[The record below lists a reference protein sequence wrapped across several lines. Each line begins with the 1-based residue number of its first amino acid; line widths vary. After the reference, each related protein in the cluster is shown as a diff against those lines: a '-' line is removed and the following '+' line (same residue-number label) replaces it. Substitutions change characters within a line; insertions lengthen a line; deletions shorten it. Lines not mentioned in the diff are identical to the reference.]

1 MAAFD
6 FIAID
11 FETANHYLNSAC
23 SIGIA
28 AVRDMEV
35 VDVFHSLIR
44 PTNLFFEEQNVKIH
58 GITPDIVE
66 NAPIFDEVWGQ
77 ISQYF
82 SPHIPV
88 VAHNAYFDM
97 SVLRK
102 STAIDL
108 PDFLYIDSMDI
119 AAPLVGGRK
128 GLNFCA
134 DTLGIQLEHHHDS
147 SDDAYACAAIAL
159 CGLKSEDCVSMW
171 EYLNFASHVHQ
182 YRFADLNPQETFGS
196 RNAARQAKH
205 WEHLKPSD
213 FSATVSCIN
222 PANPLFGK
230 HIVFTGEM
238 SLSRSEAMQIAVN
251 AGAVVKTSVSRKTN
265 YLVVGIQDKTIVGDD
280 GLSTKEEKA
289 YALNEAGTAHIEI
302 IDENTFLNL
311 AGKESVV

>member
-88 VAHNAYFDM
+88 V
-97 SVLRK
+97 
-102 STAIDL
+102 
-108 PDFLYIDSMDI
+108 
-119 AAPLVGGRK
+119 
-128 GLNFCA
+128 
-134 DTLGIQLEHHHDS
+134 GI
-147 SDDAYACAAIAL
+147 
-159 CGLKSEDCVSMW
+159 SE
-171 EYLNFASHVHQ
+171 F
-182 YRFADLNPQETFGS
+182 R
-196 RNAARQAKH
+196 
-205 WEHLKPSD
+205 
-213 FSATVSCIN
+213 
-222 PANPLFGK
+222 
-230 HIVFTGEM
+230 
-238 SLSRSEAMQIAVN
+238 LSR
-251 AGAVVKTSVSRKTN
+251 TSVP
-265 YLVVGIQDKTIVGDD
+265 IC
-280 GLSTKEEKA
+280 
-289 YALNEAGTAHIEI
+289 
-302 IDENTFLNL
+302 
-311 AGKESVV
+311 